1 MNYLGHLPHV
11 DPLFDYLKYDI
22 MPQLGIHSP
31 VEFRVFKLNAS
42 NAVYRYE
49 EVHSHRVVIGKFFL
63 SNGVGREVAERR
75 LKREFHHLELMR
87 YLGFDG
93 RSVHY
98 VAKPLGMNPSLN
110 QLLVEECCYGEL
122 FSHIIDRA
130 IRTHDDK
137 LLYGKLTALA
147 YFLAKFHNTAANE
160 YPVEFN
166 ESCSYM
172 DVITQRLRG
181 QNVISHDELQFLNYQ
196 RDIWRGRGEMW
207 SDCQVLVHGDATPEN
222 FLFGDQL
229 HVITFD
235 LERLRRSD
243 RVYDV
248 GRVAGELAHFFMVSS
263 GNRYLAEPFIG
274 HFLWEYAGH
283 FPDRENTFRAISRR
297 VPFFMGIN
305 FLRIARN
312 NYLTWN
318 YRRQLVNAGKECLT
332 AFIR

>member
-1 MNYLGHLPHV
+1 MIYLGHLPHF

-22 MPQLGIHSP
+22 MPQLGIQSK
-31 VEFRVFKLNAS
+31 VEFRVFKLNGS

-49 EVHSHRVVIGKFFL
+49 EINSRRVVIGKFFHC
-63 SNGVGREVAERR
+63 NGTNRDVAARR

-87 YLGFDG
+87 YFGFDG
-93 RSVHY
+93 RSAHY
-98 VAKPLGMNPSLN
+98 VARPLGMNQNLN
-110 QLLVEECCYGEL
+110 ELLVEECCYGEL

-130 IRTHDDK
+130 IRTRDDK
-137 LLYGKLTALA
+137 LLYAKLTSLA
-147 YFLAKFHNTAANE
+147 YFLAKFHNTTANG
-160 YPVEFN
+160 YPVDFS
-166 ESCSYM
+166 ESCNYM
-172 DVITQRLRG
+172 DVITNQLLGQKVINWEELR
-181 QNVISHDELQFLNYQ
+181 ELNY
-196 RDIWRGRGEMW
+196 RRECWRGKGEMW

-222 FLFGDQL
+222 FLFGDNL

-248 GRVAGELAHFFMVSS
+248 GRVAGELAHFFMVSC

-274 HFLWEYAGH
+274 HFLWEYACH
-283 FPDRENTFRAISRR
+283 FPDREKTFQAIGKR

-312 NYLTWN
+312 NYLT
-318 YRRQLVNAGKECLT
+318 
-332 AFIR
+332 